1 MLSFFIISS
10 LILLV
15 LTGGISNNAFAQQT
29 CHSTS
34 ALPDQEC
41 TPGVKDST
49 INQNNI
55 DQTICN
61 THYSEKG
68 SYSQTVRPPQSW
80 TNKQKLI
87 SMKEYGIKGN
97 PSKYEYD
104 HLISIALGGAPKDT
118 SNLWPQRS
126 FSEPNSIQ
134 KDNLEKFLYHQV
146 CNHKMNLADAQDL
159 LQYNWYKNYQK
170 YIVMTY
176 HKEKSLN
183 DNLDTQ

>member
-10 LILLV
+10 LTLLIL
-15 LTGGISNNAFAQQT
+15 TAGSNKDASAQQT
-29 CHSTS
+29 CHSING
-34 ALPDQEC
+34 LPDQQC
-41 TPGVKDST
+41 TPGIRDDK

-55 DQTICN
+55 DETICN

-68 SYSQTVRPPQSW
+68 SYSKTVRPPTSW

-87 SMKEYGIKGN
+87 SMKEYGVKGN

-104 HLISIALGGAPKDT
+104 HLISIALGGAPRDT
-118 SNLWPQRS
+118 SNIWPQKS

-146 CNHKMNLADAQDL
+146 CNHKMNLTDAQDA

-170 YIVMTY
+170 YIVKTY
-176 HKEKSLN
+176 HKEKSTTS
-183 DNLDTQ
+183 DPDTQ